1 MYILYDL
8 LMALVT
14 QADEADVTAYPQLRA
29 IRQASR
35 QGVRCSSICS
45 GVFVLAAA
53 GLLAGKCATT
63 HWRHMPDLKQ
73 MYPDIAI
80 EGDVLYV
87 DEGNV
92 ITLAGSAA
100 VIDACLHLVCRDLDR
115 RIANTVARRLVMPPH
130 HDGGQARDGLTRARL
145 LAIVPT
151 AMAALTPFCRSLG
164 RCALAPSRFKQ
175 SSTRTHIAQRR
186 PPWLRTGR

>member
-1 MYILYDL
+1 MYTLYDL

-53 GLLAGKCATT
+53 GLRAGKCATT

-100 VIDACLHLVCRDLDR
+100 VIDACLHLVCRDFDS
-115 RIANTVARRLVMPPH
+115 RIANTVAKRSPSPGRRIRSDRKL
-130 HDGGQARDGLTRARL
+130 GSGNTTTRARL
-145 LAIVPT
+145 VGL
-151 AMAALTPFCRSLG
+151 
-164 RCALAPSRFKQ
+164 
-175 SSTRTHIAQRR
+175 SSTDTIRWR
-186 PPWLRTGR
+186 PRADPVQKQVLGDRITQKRD